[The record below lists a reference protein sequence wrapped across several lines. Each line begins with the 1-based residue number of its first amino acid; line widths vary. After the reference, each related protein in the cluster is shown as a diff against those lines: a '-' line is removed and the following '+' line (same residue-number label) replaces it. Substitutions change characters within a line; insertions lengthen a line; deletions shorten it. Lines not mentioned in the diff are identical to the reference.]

1 MRGKRAPKRDIAP
14 DPQYGRTDIAKFVN
28 YLMSDGKKTTA
39 RRVLYDAFEHIKTK
53 AKKNPIE
60 IFDTAMRNVGPSLEV
75 RGKRVGG
82 ANYQIPY
89 PVRAERRFTLASRW
103 IIEAASKKKGKP
115 MSIKLAEELLAA
127 AEEQGDAIKKKVDT
141 HRMAEANRA
150 FAHFAR

>member
-1 MRGKRAPKRDIAP
+1 MRGKRAPKREMAP
-14 DPQYGRTDIAKFVN
+14 DPRYGRADITKFTN

-39 RRVLYDAFEHIKTK
+39 QKVLYGAFDIIEKKTK
-53 AKKNPIE
+53 KSPITV
-60 IFDTAMRNVGPSLEV
+60 FDEAMRNVGPSLEV

-89 PVRAERRFTLASRW
+89 PVRTERRFTLASRW

-115 MSIKLAEELLAA
+115 MSVKLAEELIAA
-127 AEEQGDAIKKKVDT
+127 ADEQGDAFKKKTDT